1 MPMVFTAEVYTKP
14 EVTLGEYKG
23 LTVEVKPAESAKKYV
38 DEEIKK
44 ILEQHARYV
53 DVDRAAELG
62 DKTII
67 DFVGTIDG
75 VPFEGGSSEG
85 EQLDIGSHMF
95 IEGFEEQVIGMKA
108 GEEKDINVTFPENYH
123 AAELAGKPAVFH
135 VKLNAVKSKEIP
147 ELDDE
152 FAQDVS
158 EFDTLEEYKEAYGS
172 DAYGLT
178 AFLLSK
184 IRVYSIPFGFV
195 AIIIAAIYQYII
207 GIKKLDVRD
216 KGFALMIASVTIV
229 VICQVLPLVFAI
241 VVKGWRG

>member
-1 MPMVFTAEVYTKP
+1 MTTSSRRQSTTGKII
-14 EVTLGEYKG
+14 
-23 LTVEVKPAESAKKYV
+23 
-38 DEEIKK
+38 EIKDK
-44 ILEQHARYV
+44 
-53 DVDRAAELG
+53 EL
-62 DKTII
+62 K
-67 DFVGTIDG
+67 
-75 VPFEGGSSEG
+75 
-85 EQLDIGSHMF
+85 
-95 IEGFEEQVIGMKA
+95 
-108 GEEKDINVTFPENYH
+108 
-123 AAELAGKPAVFH
+123 
-135 VKLNAVKSKEIP
+135 
-147 ELDDE
+147 
-152 FAQDVS
+152 
-158 EFDTLEEYKEAYGS
+158 TLEEYKEAYGS

>member
-1 MPMVFTAEVYTKP
+1 MKKVIAILSILFLLMGGTSVYAANQVTETAQSTTGKII
-14 EVTLGEYKG
+14 
-23 LTVEVKPAESAKKYV
+23 
-38 DEEIKK
+38 EIKDK
-44 ILEQHARYV
+44 
-53 DVDRAAELG
+53 EL
-62 DKTII
+62 K
-67 DFVGTIDG
+67 
-75 VPFEGGSSEG
+75 
-85 EQLDIGSHMF
+85 
-95 IEGFEEQVIGMKA
+95 
-108 GEEKDINVTFPENYH
+108 
-123 AAELAGKPAVFH
+123 
-135 VKLNAVKSKEIP
+135 
-147 ELDDE
+147 
-152 FAQDVS
+152 
-158 EFDTLEEYKEAYGS
+158 TLEEYKEAYGS

>member
-1 MPMVFTAEVYTKP
+1 M
-14 EVTLGEYKG
+14 
-23 LTVEVKPAESAKKYV
+23 
-38 DEEIKK
+38 KK
-44 ILEQHARYV
+44 ILAIISILFLLMGCTSVYAANQVTEMAQSTTGKIIEIK
-53 DVDRAAELG
+53 DREL
-62 DKTII
+62 K
-67 DFVGTIDG
+67 
-75 VPFEGGSSEG
+75 
-85 EQLDIGSHMF
+85 
-95 IEGFEEQVIGMKA
+95 
-108 GEEKDINVTFPENYH
+108 
-123 AAELAGKPAVFH
+123 
-135 VKLNAVKSKEIP
+135 
-147 ELDDE
+147 
-152 FAQDVS
+152 
-158 EFDTLEEYKEAYGS
+158 TLEEYKEAYGS

>member
-1 MPMVFTAEVYTKP
+1 MKKVIAIISILFLLMGCTSVYAANQ
-14 EVTLGEYKG
+14 VTEMAQSTTGKII
-23 LTVEVKPAESAKKYV
+23 
-38 DEEIKK
+38 EIK
-44 ILEQHARYV
+44 
-53 DVDRAAELG
+53 DREL
-62 DKTII
+62 K
-67 DFVGTIDG
+67 
-75 VPFEGGSSEG
+75 
-85 EQLDIGSHMF
+85 
-95 IEGFEEQVIGMKA
+95 
-108 GEEKDINVTFPENYH
+108 
-123 AAELAGKPAVFH
+123 
-135 VKLNAVKSKEIP
+135 
-147 ELDDE
+147 
-152 FAQDVS
+152 
-158 EFDTLEEYKEAYGS
+158 TLEEYKEAYGS

>member
-1 MPMVFTAEVYTKP
+1 MKKVIAIISILFLLMGCTSVYAANQ
-14 EVTLGEYKG
+14 VTEMAQSTTG
-23 LTVEVKPAESAKKYV
+23 
-38 DEEIKK
+38 K
-44 ILEQHARYV
+44 IIE
-53 DVDRAAELG
+53 
-62 DKTII
+62 II
-67 DFVGTIDG
+67 DR
-75 VPFEGGSSEG
+75 
-85 EQLDIGSHMF
+85 
-95 IEGFEEQVIGMKA
+95 
-108 GEEKDINVTFPENYH
+108 
-123 AAELAGKPAVFH
+123 ELK
-135 VKLNAVKSKEIP
+135 
-147 ELDDE
+147 
-152 FAQDVS
+152 
-158 EFDTLEEYKEAYGS
+158 TLEEYKEAYGS